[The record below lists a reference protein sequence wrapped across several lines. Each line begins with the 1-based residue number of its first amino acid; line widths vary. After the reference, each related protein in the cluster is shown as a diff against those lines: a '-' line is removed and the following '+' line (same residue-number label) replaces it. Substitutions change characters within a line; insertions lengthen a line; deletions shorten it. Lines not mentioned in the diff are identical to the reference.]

1 MDYGMFTDEGNAAV
15 GGIVVT
21 AKTLGLSWAQTY
33 NALCALSKIEAYGE
47 ATDTAVREYVYDA
60 IGAYEREEDFY
71 I

>member
-33 NALCALSKIEAYGE
+33 NALCALSKILKS
-47 ATDTAVREYVYDA
+47 
-60 IGAYEREEDFY
+60 
-71 I
+71 

>member
-33 NALCALSKIEAYGE
+33 NALCALSKIERFGE
-47 ATDTAVREYVYDA
+47 ATDTAVREVVYDA
-60 IGAYEREEDFY
+60 VANDEEDFY